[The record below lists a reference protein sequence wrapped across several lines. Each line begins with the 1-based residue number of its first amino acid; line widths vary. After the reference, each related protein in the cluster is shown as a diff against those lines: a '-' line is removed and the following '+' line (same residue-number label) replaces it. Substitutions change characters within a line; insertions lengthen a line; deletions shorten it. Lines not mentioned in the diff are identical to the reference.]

1 MSDKKVKVNNKVCN
15 GIVFLWIS
23 AVNSEGEA
31 EQQGYQSN
39 TSNNIF
45 LWISV
50 VSQQ

>member
-1 MSDKKVKVNNKVCN
+1 MSDKKVKVNNKVCNGN

-39 TSNNIF
+39 TSNNIYI
-45 LWISV
+45 LMD
-50 VSQQ
+50 